1 MKTIKNT
8 KGVHNRPLH
17 GPWYE
22 MYTKDERKERRKKF
36 KAIRHKLLFNIPLTE
51 EELLYQ
57 KKLGIDVNSKMNRNG
72 SVKYNNKTDKWVVED
87 GKVYYHHDITKEKI
101 KKHKLWRKRIK
112 QQ

>member
-22 MYTKDERKERRKKF
+22 MYNKDERKERRRKF

-51 EELLYQ
+51 DELLYQ

-72 SVKYNNKTDKWVVED
+72 SVKYDNKTDKWVMEG

-101 KKHKLWRKRIK
+101 RKWKKRKK
-112 QQ
+112 